1 MLEKIYYLA
10 GIKDKETG
18 EVKIYSGGTRSDP
31 KFCILGNGLGK
42 AYLTKKSA
50 QNRIKDLNADLH
62 RIRSESYFKKIDFII
77 YEVETKIT
85 ESEVYTNGEIYFN

>member
-1 MLEKIYYLA
+1 MIEKIYYLA

-62 RIRSESYFKKIDFII
+62 RIRSESYFKKIDFVI
-77 YEVETKIT
+77 YKVETKIM
-85 ESEVYTNGEIYFN
+85 ESEVYTNGEIYLN

>member
-1 MLEKIYYLA
+1 MIEKIYYLA

-18 EVKIYSGGTRSDP
+18 EVKIYSGGTRSEP

-77 YEVETKIT
+77 YKVETKIM
-85 ESEVYTNGEIYFN
+85 ESEVYTNGEIYLN